1 MKTYI
6 HLTQFDRTLIAYLLQ
21 QNMSLSQIAYQLKR
35 SKSTV
40 SSEIRRNSN
49 KTGYNPET
57 ADKRALARR
66 HKTCVLDQNQSLQ
79 AYVIDRLREGH
90 SPELIAVRLKRYP
103 EPGIPYISHNAIYD
117 WLYKPHQ
124 IKQRLYK
131 LLRQGKRTRGR
142 RKRTHRSLIQQRVA
156 IEERPQHIADRIE
169 AGHWEADLISF
180 RQNTQYILV
189 LNERKTRYTATIK
202 LQNKTAE
209 HTFQQIAGFLRG
221 LPKHLRRTMTF
232 DNGLEFARHY
242 KLNDMFQMQTYFCD
256 VYASWQKGSIENMN
270 GRLRCDLPRKTD
282 LTQLSDADLEAIMI
296 NHNLTPRKVLKGQT
310 PIEALAQELG
320 HAIVLSFSRSVLLQ
334 T

>member
-40 SSEIRRNSN
+40 SSEISRNSN

-66 HKTCVLDQNQSLQ
+66 HKTCVLDQNQNLQ
-79 AYVIDRLREGH
+79 AYVVDRLREGH

-142 RKRTHRSLIQQRVA
+142 RKRTHRSLIGVAAVFGKNCTLRVN
-156 IEERPQHIADRIE
+156 IRPQR
-169 AGHWEADLISF
+169 S
-180 RQNTQYILV
+180 
-189 LNERKTRYTATIK
+189 
-202 LQNKTAE
+202 
-209 HTFQQIAGFLRG
+209 
-221 LPKHLRRTMTF
+221 
-232 DNGLEFARHY
+232 EFACP
-242 KLNDMFQMQTYFCD
+242 YFFST
-256 VYASWQKGSIENMN
+256 V
-270 GRLRCDLPRKTD
+270 P
-282 LTQLSDADLEAIMI
+282 
-296 NHNLTPRKVLKGQT
+296 KVV
-310 PIEALAQELG
+310 PC
-320 HAIVLSFSRSVLLQ
+320 
-334 T
+334 